1 MNRDSIIHH
10 VSIINHDAEQSFNF
24 YRNILG
30 LNLLMKTVN
39 QENYEMYHIFFAD
52 KYGRP
57 GTEVTLFEMK
67 EGKDN
72 QFGANAFDR
81 LLFKVPSV
89 ESLKYW
95 EQRFNQFDV
104 CHYGIEIY
112 TDRSLIRFEG
122 PDATPLGL
130 IVMTEQEDIGHF
142 NRDENSIVPFEH
154 QILALDSVHARVRYP
169 EASKQHFQSMY
180 NWEDYGQTTFFDTDL
195 TVNILHNNNR
205 HMYHEIHFIYDTFN
219 PIEDQGFGGIHH
231 VAISIETG
239 DTLQDIET
247 SLDKLNMIHSP
258 IKNRGFFKSIYY
270 QDPNQLLF
278 EVATLTLNM
287 KAIAFEEKAFQDI
300 PLYLPEHLE
309 EKRSFIEKQLKKG
322 NTYL

>member
-1 MNRDSIIHH
+1 MNHNSIIHH
-10 VSIINHDAEQSFNF
+10 VSIINHDAEESFDF

-39 QENYEMYHIFFAD
+39 QENYEMYHVFFAD

-95 EQRFNQFDV
+95 EARFDEYEV
-104 CHYGIEIY
+104 CHYGIEVY

-122 PDATPLGL
+122 PDNTPLGL
-130 IVMTEQEDIGHF
+130 IVISEQEDVHQF
-142 NRDENSIVPFEH
+142 NTDKKSTVPVEY
-154 QILALDSVHARVRYP
+154 QILGLDSIHARVRYP
-169 EASKQHFQSMY
+169 KASIEHFQSLY
-180 NWEDYGQTTFFDTDL
+180 NWTSAGQQTFFDTDL
-195 TVNILHNNNR
+195 SVEILHNRNQD
-205 HMYHEIHFIYDTFN
+205 MYHEIHFIYDTFN
-219 PIEDQGFGGIHH
+219 PLEDQGFGGIHH
-231 VAISIETG
+231 VAISAEDEGELQEVETA
-239 DTLQDIET
+239 
-247 SLDKLNMIHSP
+247 LDKLNMVHSP

-270 QDPNQLLF
+270 RDPNQLLF
-278 EVATLTLNM
+278 EVATLKLNM
-287 KAIAFEEKAFQDI
+287 KEIAFEDKVFQDI

-309 EKRSFIEKQLKKG
+309 EKRAYIEKKLRK
-322 NTYL
+322 